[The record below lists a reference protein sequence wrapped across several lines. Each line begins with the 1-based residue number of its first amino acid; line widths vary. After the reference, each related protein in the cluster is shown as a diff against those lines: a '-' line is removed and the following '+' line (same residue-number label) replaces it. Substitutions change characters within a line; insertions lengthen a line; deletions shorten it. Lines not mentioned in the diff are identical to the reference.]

1 MRLLRQANPRLDVRA
16 KRKGKADRSRR
27 LVVSRP
33 GSLAIFVD
41 RPPCAVAFTLADP
54 YVDSGRPRP
63 RSTYHAAARSAE
75 MSSRACRKSGL
86 GAMHIVR

>member
-16 KRKGKADRSRR
+16 KRKGKADPSRR

-41 RPPCAVAFTLADP
+41 RRHTP
-54 YVDSGRPRP
+54 S
-63 RSTYHAAARSAE
+63 RSP
-75 MSSRACRKSGL
+75 
-86 GAMHIVR
+86 